1 MANVTDKHSVG
12 GSDLQVVLAGL
23 AACVIVVAVGTHSQR
38 TTLQQIYS
46 NADQVSCGSA
56 SYLPAGTMGGGAAR
70 DNMFQVVPWVVA
82 KEKILAVLAPQ
93 CSRGLTAGVNR

>member
-46 NADQVSCGSA
+46 NADQVNV
-56 SYLPAGTMGGGAAR
+56 SYLRAGTEGGGNHER
-70 DNMFQVVPWVVA
+70 
-82 KEKILAVLAPQ
+82 
-93 CSRGLTAGVNR
+93 